1 VNYWKVILATVVIFG
16 AGVLTGGFLVGDV
29 QHQHWKNPKRA
40 ENPPASSFDSTS
52 NFNSAASFGTNLPP
66 SRARL
71 PETLSKQLLQ
81 RLDVELHLSPDQR
94 EAIQKIITDGQNL
107 MRKTLQD
114 ARLEIR
120 EQLTP
125 EQRAYFDELVKRP
138 AKRTPSTNAP
148 AVFPPTN
155 RTNAAGN

>member
-1 VNYWKVILATVVIFG
+1 VVIFG

-29 QHQHWKNPKRA
+29 QHQHWKNPRRA
-40 ENPPASSFDSTS
+40 ENFPANAVDSNS
-52 NFNSAASFGTNLPP
+52 NSAASFVTNLPP

-107 MRKTLQD
+107 MRKTMQD

-125 EQRAYFDELVKRP
+125 EQRAHFDELVKRP
-138 AKRTPSTNAP
+138 ARRTPNTNAP
-148 AVFPPTN
+148 AVFPLSS
-155 RTNAAGN
+155 RTNAPGN